1 MTKKQF
7 GIIFTL
13 MALIVCVGVLAA
25 KLNKTGL
32 NDPTDFSQVISQGTD
47 EKKDNEK
54 KDNEKKDDKETL
66 GTQDY
71 FFSIRSERKQ
81 KDDATV
87 QQLNSLINDANTS
100 QEKKDLA
107 NNELIEKTMII
118 NKEGRIE
125 VDVKNKGFEDVLC
138 SIDGNKVRITVIAD
152 ELSEVDSSAIQ
163 EIVENV
169 SGISD
174 VIIEAKK

>member
-13 MALIVCVGVLAA
+13 MALIVCGGVIAA

-32 NDPTDFSQVISQGTD
+32 NDPTDFSQVISQGT
-47 EKKDNEK
+47 EEN

-71 FFSIRSERKQ
+71 FYSLRSERDQ
-81 KDDATV
+81 KDAATI
-87 QQLNSLINDANTS
+87 QQLTSLKNDVNTS
-100 QEKKDLA
+100 QEQKDLA
-107 NNELIEKTMII
+107 DNELREKTMVID
-118 NKEGRIE
+118 KESRIE
-125 VDVKNKGFEDVLC
+125 VNVKNQGFEDVLC
-138 SIDGNKVRITVIAD
+138 SIEGNKVRVVVKAD
-152 ELSEVDSSAIQ
+152 EVTEADSASIQ
-163 EIVENV
+163 EIAENV

-174 VIIEAKK
+174 VIIESKK

>member
-13 MALIVCVGVLAA
+13 MALIVCVGVIAA

-32 NDPTDFSQVISQGTD
+32 NDPTDFSQVISQGTEED
-47 EKKDNEK
+47 

-71 FFSIRSERKQ
+71 FYSLRSERDQ
-81 KDDATV
+81 KDAATI
-87 QQLNSLINDANTS
+87 QQLTSLKNDVNTS
-100 QEKKDLA
+100 QEQKDLA
-107 NNELIEKTMII
+107 DNELREKTMLID
-118 NKEGRIE
+118 KESRIE
-125 VDVKNKGFEDVLC
+125 VNVKNQGFEDALC
-138 SIDGNKVRITVIAD
+138 SIEGNKVRIVVKAD
-152 ELSEVDSSAIQ
+152 EVTEADSAAIQ
-163 EIVENV
+163 EIAENV

-174 VIIEAKK
+174 VIIESKK